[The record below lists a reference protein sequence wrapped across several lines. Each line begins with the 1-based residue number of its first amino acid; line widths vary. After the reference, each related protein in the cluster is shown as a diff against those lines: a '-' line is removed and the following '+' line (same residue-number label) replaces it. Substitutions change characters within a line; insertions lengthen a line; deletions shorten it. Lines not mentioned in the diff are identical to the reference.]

1 MFWIKGGVCL
11 HPITEGIQRTAVCCY
26 KKTIRSKVLLLFGGP
41 FFVLLQEFQIGVVFL
56 EILFEV
62 ITMELETLSM
72 VLRQKSEAETIR
84 KNCKMCGKVT
94 IFTDTTIRRHNANG
108 KNIYQFAIYKCS
120 KNHTWNKKLDIY
132 KSYTEHVDPESII
145 PTEFETIT
153 ETEKFSIQTLKEQ
166 PAIQFKV
173 TVVEGSFRLDQAL
186 ASHIEGLSRTEITRK
201 IKNGTILL
209 NNEQTKPSQKV
220 YVNDNIIIV
229 QTN

>member
-1 MFWIKGGVCL
+1 
-11 HPITEGIQRTAVCCY
+11 
-26 KKTIRSKVLLLFGGP
+26 
-41 FFVLLQEFQIGVVFL
+41 
-56 EILFEV
+56 
-62 ITMELETLSM
+62 MELQTISM
-72 VLRQKSEAETIR
+72 VLRQKREAETIR

-108 KNIYQFAIYKCS
+108 KNIYQFAIYKCP

-132 KSYTEHVDPESII
+132 KSYPDHVDPESIV

-153 ETEKFSIQTLKEQ
+153 EKEKFSIQQLKEQ
-166 PAIQFKV
+166 PVIKFKL
-173 TVVEGSFRLDQAL
+173 TIVEGSFRLDQAL

-209 NNEQTKPSQKV
+209 NNEQTKASQKL
-220 YVNDNIIIV
+220 YVNDTIMIV